1 MERIEWN
8 DKTIE
13 GLTVKELLSADLIRQ
28 LYEDFEDD
36 PLGRAEITAKLT
48 LQARSEHC
56 RAEFEK
62 LIKGKEKAEK
72 EHSKSTSVL
81 NNQQVAQFKLQDGS
95 ELKVNTGKWS
105 VNRYGVRTEGFAGP
119 LVASNYPII
128 ITRTMTDLI
137 TGKEDVEL
145 TWRKDNV
152 VRSMQVPR
160 SFISSNTKIVQLSDN
175 GVPVTSSSANLLI
188 NYLADFEVLNPN
200 TIEHQ
205 MSTRRYG
212 WVTREGHEREFL
224 PYSDSDIKLNYSWM
238 DERLVKA
245 ISSSGNISDWLDVYM
260 PLRSSG
266 RQDFNV
272 VIAASLASVLVD
284 IVGISP
290 FIVNLYGHSGGGKT
304 VTLLFAAS
312 VWGNPQELKIE
323 SNSTVNALVRQLG
336 TLNNLP
342 LLVDDMSKI
351 NDKGD
356 GSKYTEFVY
365 TLCAGREK
373 SRLSKS
379 LSMRDSAVWSN
390 AILTNMER
398 PLASEDMNGGALNRV
413 LDFEMQEGNIFEDG
427 NGTVKAISKN
437 YGLLGELFVNY
448 VIKNCDEVQ
457 GIMDEYEAKIREEAD
472 KNGKEMEQKQITPMA
487 LILTADEF
495 LGRMLGD
502 DTRLDIPWCVGNLR
516 SIDEVSEPI
525 RAWNYILD
533 AVNVNSNKFHPNE
546 YGEFSAGCW
555 GYEKEDEIDIIPSV
569 LEKIAKEH
577 NFSLK
582 QFIKWADNEEILIRG
597 EGHNIKRRVRI
608 PGDLNIRCYAFRKTG
623 DCSDSVPSFSY
634 HGPKRPRKKHEN
646 EETIQTQFNELSAQE
661 DVPF

>member
-260 PLRSSG
+260 PLRASG

-312 VWGNPQELKIE
+312 IWGNPQELKIE

-356 GSKYTEFVY
+356 G
-365 TLCAGREK
+365 R
-373 SRLSKS
+373 
-379 LSMRDSAVWSN
+379 N
-390 AILTNMER
+390 
-398 PLASEDMNGGALNRV
+398 
-413 LDFEMQEGNIFEDG
+413 
-427 NGTVKAISKN
+427 
-437 YGLLGELFVNY
+437 LF
-448 VIKNCDEVQ
+448 
-457 GIMDEYEAKIREEAD
+457 
-472 KNGKEMEQKQITPMA
+472 
-487 LILTADEF
+487 
-495 LGRMLGD
+495 
-502 DTRLDIPWCVGNLR
+502 
-516 SIDEVSEPI
+516 
-525 RAWNYILD
+525 
-533 AVNVNSNKFHPNE
+533 
-546 YGEFSAGCW
+546 
-555 GYEKEDEIDIIPSV
+555 
-569 LEKIAKEH
+569 
-577 NFSLK
+577 
-582 QFIKWADNEEILIRG
+582 
-597 EGHNIKRRVRI
+597 
-608 PGDLNIRCYAFRKTG
+608 IRCVPEERKA
-623 DCSDSVPSFSY
+623 D
-634 HGPKRPRKKHEN
+634 
-646 EETIQTQFNELSAQE
+646 
-661 DVPF
+661 

>member
-28 LYEDFEDD
+28 LYEDFTDD

-62 LIKGKEKAEK
+62 LIKSKEKAEK
-72 EHSKSTSVL
+72 DQSKSAAVN

-188 NYLADFEVLNPN
+188 NYLADFEVLNPG

-205 MSTRRYG
+205 MSTRRFG
-212 WVTREGHEREFL
+212 WITREGHDKEFL
-224 PYSDSDIKLNYSWM
+224 PYSDSEIKLNVSGM

-245 ISSSGNISDWLDVYM
+245 ISKAGNVSDWLDAYM
-260 PLRSSG
+260 PLRESG

-272 VIAASLASVLVD
+272 VIAASLASVLVE

-312 VWGNPQELKIE
+312 IWGNPQELKIE

-356 GSKYTEFVY
+356 GSKYTDFIY

-373 SRLSKS
+373 SRLNKA

-398 PLASEDMNGGALNRV
+398 PLGGTDMNGGALNRV
-413 LDFEMQEGNIFEDG
+413 LDFEMQQGNIFDDG
-427 NGTVKAISKN
+427 NNTVKAISRN
-437 YGLLGELFVNY
+437 YGFLGEMFVNY
-448 VIKNCDEVQ
+448 VINNSDQIQ
-457 GIMDEYEAKIREEAD
+457 GIVDECEKKIREEAEKD
-472 KNGKEMEQKQITPMA
+472 GGEREQKQITPMA
-487 LILTADEF
+487 VILAADEI

-502 DTRLDIPWCVGNLR
+502 TIRLDISWCVGNLR
-516 SIDEVSEPI
+516 SIDDVSEPL

-533 AVNVNSNKFHPNE
+533 TVNMNSNRFHPNE

-555 GYEKEDEIDIIPSV
+555 GYEKNDELDIIPSA
-569 LEKIAKEH
+569 LENIAKEH
-577 NFSLK
+577 NFNLK
-582 QFIKWADNEEILIRG
+582 QFIKWADDEKILIRG
-597 EGHNIKRRVRI
+597 EGHNWKKKVRI
-608 PGDLNIRCYAFRKTG
+608 PGDLNIRCYAFRIDS
-623 DCSDSVPSFSY
+623 DCSDFVPHFSY
-634 HGPKRPRKKHEN
+634 HGPKKPRKKSEN
-646 EETIQTQFNELSAQE
+646 GETIQTQFNELSEQE
-661 DVPF
+661 DIPF